1 MSICSGGAVR
11 TFALAGLL
19 LTAGCADRFLYTPV
33 KPPPR
38 PMSPRPGAA
47 VEVLVVTPPARPH
60 TDVGLIQAFA
70 GANRWD
76 ESVQEMIGNLRER
89 AGSLGCDAILI
100 TSIERWVSP
109 HHSQTIQASCVV
121 YDEAAPTSPPCR

>member
-1 MSICSGGAVR
+1 MCGGSAVR
-11 TFALAGLL
+11 AFALVGLL
-19 LTAGCADRFLYTPV
+19 FAAGCADRFLYTPV
-33 KPPPR
+33 KPAPR

-70 GANRWD
+70 GASRWD
-76 ESVQEMIGNLRER
+76 ETVDEMIGNLRER
-89 AGSLGCDAILI
+89 AGLLGCDAILI
-100 TSIERWVSP
+100 MSIERWVSA

-121 YDEAAPTSPPCR
+121 YDDAAPVSAPCR